1 MFDNECGGLS
11 RGVELSII
19 SKPPPEH
26 CVYYYSKR
34 KYPNQ
39 HKTDQVT
46 QDILSNKHAYDTS
59 AGERIAEMMDRYVVK
74 HEYLV
79 KDVALIIPVPNYGS
93 STNCKA
99 PLIANLLAEKI
110 RKRSGKNIHS
120 YPDVLKRSN
129 KTWQR
134 RRGPTERRLSAETDY
149 QISDYIKNN
158 NNLLKDNRLL
168 LVDDI
173 ITTGYT
179 AAFCQDLLYDNGASS
194 VAILCAAET
203 LQ

>member
-1 MFDNECGGLS
+1 
-11 RGVELSII
+11 
-19 SKPPPEH
+19 
-26 CVYYYSKR
+26 
-34 KYPNQ
+34 
-39 HKTDQVT
+39 
-46 QDILSNKHAYDTS
+46 
-59 AGERIAEMMDRYVVK
+59 MDHYVVE
-74 HEYLV
+74 HNYNIT
-79 KDVALIIPVPNYGS
+79 DIAHIIPVPNYES
-93 STNCKA
+93 NFHCKA

-110 RKRSGKNIHS
+110 RKRTGKNIHS

-158 NNLLKDNRLL
+158 NNLINDNRLL

-173 ITTGYT
+173 ITTGST
-179 AAFCQDLLYDNGASS
+179 TEVCQDLLYDNGAGS

>member
-1 MFDNECGGLS
+1 M
-11 RGVELSII
+11 ELSII
-19 SKPPPEH
+19 SKPQPEH
-26 CVYYYSKR
+26 CAYYYSKR

-46 QDILSNKHAYDTS
+46 QDILSNKHGDAS

-74 HEYLV
+74 HEYLL
-79 KDVALIIPVPNYGS
+79 KDVAHIIPVPNYES
-93 STNCKA
+93 NTNCKA

-110 RKRSGKNIHS
+110 RKRTGKNIHS

-134 RRGPTERRLSAETDY
+134 RRGLTERRLSAETDY